1 MPLESPSHSSATLEA
16 LTLLR
21 RALRDGYTPASQ
33 AQLDSAVLRLR
44 DRFGDDA
51 SAHCAL
57 LWAMTHTAEL
67 SVGVAAQAYDLD
79 PDSVLDELTVGLR
92 RVEHRP

>member
-1 MPLESPSHSSATLEA
+1 MTLEIPSHPSATLEA

-21 RALRDGYTPASQ
+21 GALQDGYTPASR
-33 AQLDSAVLRLR
+33 AQLDSAVLRVGRRL
-44 DRFGDDA
+44 GDDA
-51 SAHCAL
+51 AAHCAL

-92 RVEHRP
+92 RVEERE

>member
-1 MPLESPSHSSATLEA
+1 MPLETPSHPSATLEA

-21 RALRDGYTPASQ
+21 GSLQDGYTPASS

-44 DRFGDDA
+44 QRLGNEA
-51 SAHCAL
+51 AAHCAL

-79 PDSVLDELTVGLR
+79 PGSVLDQLTVGLR
-92 RVEHRP
+92 GVDQRQ